1 MNSRNAEELEA
12 FPRYKANWLRW
23 LGRLI
28 EDAKRDGRPCR
39 FKTAEEYY
47 AWWTSQKALV
57 SENQMKFEDE
67 QEGEKHMTDIEYI
80 ASRHTE
86 GDLLC
91 QLAEEAAELAQAA
104 LKLRRAITQNNPTP
118 VTAADAK
125 AALIEEIADVE
136 VAFEVLRHK
145 IGITCDDVFAVE
157 DAKIERWKGRIEN
170 GV

>member
-1 MNSRNAEELEA
+1 
-12 FPRYKANWLRW
+12 
-23 LGRLI
+23 
-28 EDAKRDGRPCR
+28 
-39 FKTAEEYY
+39 
-47 AWWTSQKALV
+47 
-57 SENQMKFEDE
+57 
-67 QEGEKHMTDIEYI
+67 MTDIEYI
-80 ASRHTE
+80 AARHTE

>member
-1 MNSRNAEELEA
+1 
-12 FPRYKANWLRW
+12 
-23 LGRLI
+23 
-28 EDAKRDGRPCR
+28 
-39 FKTAEEYY
+39 
-47 AWWTSQKALV
+47 
-57 SENQMKFEDE
+57 
-67 QEGEKHMTDIEYI
+67 MTNIEYI
-80 ASRHTE
+80 ASLYTE

-104 LKLRRAITQNNPTP
+104 LKLRRAITKGNPTP
-118 VTAADAK
+118 VTVDDAK

-157 DAKIERWKGRIEN
+157 DAKIERWKGRVRD